1 MTTLIDTHCH
11 LRDPRFERAETIA
24 AVERAREADI
34 EMVLCGYDAPTNAA
48 ALEIATGKEGVYPS
62 VGFHPHEA
70 AGVTG
75 AMLAELESLARLPEV
90 VAVGEIGL
98 DFFRNLSPH
107 DAQRRVLDEQLA
119 IAARVGKPVSVHT
132 RGAEDA
138 ALEPL
143 TTYSHLRHWRDGD
156 APIGVMHCFGGTLE
170 QARPYVAIGFVV
182 SIACTITYPKN
193 DETRAIAASLPIEAL
208 VLETDSPY
216 LPPQFMRG
224 ERNEPLHVRSA
235 AEAVAAARNEP
246 VSRITAATTATAR
259 RVFALSEL
267 RVPAWS

>member
-11 LRDPRFERAETIA
+11 LQDPKFDA
-24 AVERAREADI
+24 ASTEAAIERARAAEI
-34 EMVLCGYDAPTNAA
+34 EMVLCGYDARTNTQ
-48 ALEIATGKEGVYPS
+48 ALDIGARHQGVYPS

-70 AGVTG
+70 KDVTS
-75 AMLAELESLARLPEV
+75 AMLAELETLARLPEV

-98 DFFRNLSPH
+98 DFYRNLSPH
-107 DAQRRVLDEQLA
+107 DVQRRVLDDQLA

-143 TTYSHLRHWRDGD
+143 AAYSRLRQWQPGD
-156 APIGVMHCFGGTLE
+156 VPIGVMHCFGGSIA
-170 QARPYVAIGFVV
+170 QARRYVAIGFVI

-193 DETRAIAASLPIEAL
+193 EETRAFAGGLPLEAL
-208 VLETDSPY
+208 VVETDSPY
-216 LPPQFMRG
+216 LPPQSMRG
-224 ERNEPLHVRSA
+224 QRNEPFHVQTA
-235 AEAVAAARNEP
+235 IEAVAAARNEP
-246 VSRITAATTATAR
+246 VSRVAEATTATAR
-259 RVFALSEL
+259 RVFALSES

>member
-11 LRDPRFERAETIA
+11 LQDPRFQRADTA
-24 AVERAREADI
+24 AAIGRARDAGI

-48 ALEIATGKEGVYPS
+48 ALEIAAGHEGVFPS

-70 AGVTG
+70 ATVTG
-75 AMLAELESLARLPEV
+75 GMLTELESLARLPEV

-98 DFFRNLSPH
+98 DFYRNLSPH
-107 DAQRRVLDEQLA
+107 DVQRRVLDEQLG

-132 RGAEDA
+132 RGAEEVA
-138 ALEPL
+138 IEPL
-143 TTYSHLRHWRDGD
+143 TAYSRLRHWRPGD
-156 APIGVMHCFGGTLE
+156 APIGVMHCFGGSLE
-170 QARPYVAIGFVV
+170 QARTYVAIGFVV

-193 DETRAIAASLPIEAL
+193 EELRAIAAGLPIEAL
-208 VLETDSPY
+208 VVETDSPY

-224 ERNEPLHVRSA
+224 GRNEPLHVQSA
-235 AEAVAAARNEP
+235 AEAIAAARNEP
-246 VSRITAATTATAR
+246 VSRVAAATTATAR
-259 RVFALSEL
+259 RVFALSES